1 MDCLFISVPSILSDG
16 NIMPVLQV
24 AAALAKAFSHHG
36 NFMIDIA
43 AKSPYLVAGMA
54 TV

>member
-1 MDCLFISVPSILSDG
+1 MDCLFISLPSTA

-36 NFMIDIA
+36 NFMIDIG
-43 AKSPYLVAGMA
+43 AKSPYLVAGNGHGLRG
-54 TV
+54 